1 MARWRL
7 ELRSQS
13 IRIHIVLHGNEAA
26 DARTGDVARQR
37 KHIAVKRAAQR
48 AAEVFLRRRLFRRV
62 SDGRIINAEFVLLHY
77 PLYYHY
83 DFLGGLKAMTQI
95 GCIGDPRCIEAL
107 ELLEH
112 KRLPDGGWP
121 AEKRFYR
128 TPTKTTARTMT
139 SNVDYVKWGETSKR
153 RLNEWVTVDAL
164 SVLRAAGRLDA

>member
-37 KHIAVKRAAQR
+37 KHIAAKRATQR

-62 SDGRIINAEFVLLHY
+62 SDGRIINADFVLLHY

-83 DFLGGLKAMTQI
+83 DFLGGLEAMTQI
-95 GCIGDPRCIEAL
+95 GCIGDPRCIEGL
-107 ELLEH
+107 GLLED
-112 KRLPDGGWP
+112 KRLPDEVGRPRG
-121 AEKRFYR
+121 AS
-128 TPTKTTARTMT
+128 TAHRPR
-139 SNVDYVKWGETSKR
+139 R
-153 RLNEWVTVDAL
+153 RLAP
-164 SVLRAAGRLDA
+164 